1 MHTAWQVWRIAFYLE
16 WRQWRNS
23 FVRALRSPVG
33 LLGAIVV
40 FVIILGVIWLYVR
53 FQMSGGDAQALRT
66 LWLELSSEE
75 RGWIALLCVMLVSA
89 FHLVFVLAR
98 RAFAPYSFVRGF
110 SESDL
115 HFLFASPPNA
125 WLLMRALITIR
136 TTINLGIG
144 IPLYL
149 ILAVLLSLRF
159 TSALVED
166 YLAHLASG
174 AWLLVGYWAIRY
186 MQGLFFELFGFYWAA
201 RLRRR
206 PWLRWVLAAAGSF
219 WLLSLIASGVM
230 GFLAARARGVA
241 PVQTMEYTLNGL
253 PTLALSLPARA
264 TADALLAPIRGWTPL
279 MGAAIVLWGAGCL
292 WLARRLKRDSRE
304 IVDLVAT
311 GLQLGADSADEM
323 PHAVRRQLER
333 AMQANQ
339 GVRTPA
345 MLERWRLQG
354 IYALLWRDY
363 LLSLRTTPVWITL
376 LSLLG
381 YFLMA
386 GGMMLGAKYLFERSP
401 NPRVVVFLAG
411 AIPLLYLSS
420 ATSAHRHVNAHY
432 DWVRALPFSAERYIR
447 YWVFASTGAFI
458 AMLVL
463 PVYIAGLLVYPEVWH
478 LWLGSLA
485 LMASY
490 GWSGVLVQLF
500 GQLQTAQ
507 PYLEAVESDLG
518 VLWGLGGAALLL
530 LGLAV
535 YAAALEAGAWFPL
548 IALGIALACLPVQRA
563 LMQQATEQWRDY
575 TPFS

>member
-1 MHTAWQVWRIAFYLE
+1 MNTVWRMWQIAFYLE

-23 FVRALRSPVG
+23 FVRALRSPLG
-33 LLGAIVV
+33 LLGTIVV
-40 FVIILGVIWLYVR
+40 FVIILGLVWLYVR
-53 FQMSGGDAQALRT
+53 IQMYGRDAQALRAV
-66 LWLELSSEE
+66 WLELSSEE
-75 RGWIALLCVMLVSA
+75 RGWIALLFVMLVSA
-89 FHLVFVLAR
+89 FHLVLALVF

-159 TSALVED
+159 TSALLED

-174 AWLLVGYWAIRY
+174 VWLLVGYWAIRY
-186 MQGLFFELFGFYWAA
+186 MQGLFFELFGFYWAV

-206 PWLRWVLAAAGSF
+206 PWLRWALAVGGGF

-230 GFLAARARGVA
+230 GVLAARTRGVA
-241 PVQTMEYTLNGL
+241 PVQTIEYTLNWL

-264 TADALLAPIRGWTPL
+264 TADALLAPMRGWTPV
-279 MGAAIVLWGAGCL
+279 MGAALVLWGAGCL
-292 WLARRLKRDSRE
+292 WLAQRLKRDSRE

-311 GLQLGADSADEM
+311 GLQLGAGSADET
-323 PHAVRRQLER
+323 PHAVRRQLEQ
-333 AMQANQ
+333 AIHANQ

-345 MLERWRLQG
+345 LLEQWRPQG

-363 LLSLRTTPVWITL
+363 LLSLRTTPAWITL
-376 LSLLG
+376 LSFLG
-381 YFLMA
+381 YFLIT
-386 GGMMLGAKYLFERSP
+386 GGIMLGAKYLFERP
-401 NPRVVVFLAG
+401 PDPRLVVFLAG

-420 ATSAHRHVNAHY
+420 VTPAHRHLNACY
-432 DWVRALPFSAERYIR
+432 DWVRAMPFSAEQYIR
-447 YWVFASTGAFI
+447 YWVFASTGEFI
-458 AMLVL
+458 VMLLL
-463 PVYIAGLLVYPEVWH
+463 PVYITGLLVYPEVWH

-490 GWSGVLVQLF
+490 TWSGVLVQLF

-535 YAAALEAGAWFPL
+535 YAAALAAGAWFPL

-563 LMQQATEQWRDY
+563 LMQQATEQWRNY
-575 TPFS
+575 TPFT